1 MLQFLT
7 YLFIAIY
14 TATVI
19 GIILVVI
26 LGNRNPLKTI
36 PWVVVL
42 IFAPVVGLVF
52 YFFFGQDLR
61 RKRIISRRTYK
72 RLMVYALPAH
82 VRRSDAPVPAA
93 CQSLST
99 LLTNTSQAVSF
110 YGSRLTHYGDGASK
124 MTALLE
130 EIEKA
135 RDHIHILY
143 YIFCDDETGA
153 RLQQALIRKAK
164 EGVKVRVLYDD
175 VGCNGVKKEFFQ
187 QMRDAGAE
195 VHALL
200 HVRFPMLTDRVN
212 YRNHRKI
219 VVIDGRVGFFGG
231 MNIADRYVKGPGWGV
246 WRDSHFKVEGK
257 GVYGLQSAFLVD
269 WSTVERV
276 HLDTSKFFPE
286 ADNYTSS
293 TMQFA
298 TSGPLGPW
306 RTLLQGIMTAIAG
319 ARRSICIQTPY
330 FLPTEGLNPLLQT
343 AALGGIDVQLMLP
356 ERSDSRIIDKAVH
369 SFIDDMLRAGV
380 KVYFY
385 TFTLDV
391 IGPPA
396 LYPGANQSMKINT
409 LLITQFF
416 INFVVFFSNCF
427 RRKTFYILQ
436 SLCYQFLPVF
446 VMLYHF
452 DKATSNTINAIWIY
466 KTSCIISHFMQYRN
480 ISGNNRSASCICLQY
495 RHSKSFIN
503 GRETHYITSLIALDY
518 LFIANIIKVFIIN
531 GRTFQ

>member
-219 VVIDGRVGFFGG
+219 VVIDGRVGFIGG
-231 MNIADRYVKGPGWGV
+231 MNIADRYVRGTQWGT
-246 WRDSHFKVEGK
+246 WRDTHFRIEGS
-257 GVYGLQSAFLVD
+257 GAAGLQASFLSD
-269 WSTVERV
+269 WS
-276 HLDTSKFFPE
+276 
-286 ADNYTSS
+286 
-293 TMQFA
+293 A
-298 TSGPLGPW
+298 TTKTHISGPEYYPPVGHFTDDILQIAPSGPFGKW
-306 RTLLQGIMTAIAG
+306 RALLQADSYAIAR
-319 ARRSICIQTPY
+319 ARQRIWIQTPY
-330 FLPTEGLNPLLQT
+330 YLPSEVLNTALQE
-343 AALGGIDVQLMLP
+343 AALAGIDVHLMLP
-356 ERSDSRIIDKAVH
+356 ARSDSKVVDLATHSYLDDMMKAGVKISFYKPGFLH
-369 SFIDDMLRAGV
+369 SKLLIIDDMLS
-380 KVYFY
+380 
-385 TFTLDV
+385 V
-391 IGPPA
+391 IGS
-396 LYPGANQSMKINT
+396 ANMDFRS
-409 LLITQFF
+409 FEH
-416 INFVVFFSNCF
+416 NFE
-427 RRKTFYILQ
+427 
-436 SLCYQFLPVF
+436 
-446 VMLYHF
+446 
-452 DKATSNTINAIWIY
+452 INAFVY
-466 KTSCIISHFMQYRN
+466 DREF
-480 ISGNNRSASCICLQY
+480 ASRMAAVFEDDL
-495 RHSKSFIN
+495 
-503 GRETHYITSLIALDY
+503 THCHTVTPGEWFTRPRTRRVAESLMR
-518 LFIANIIKVFIIN
+518 VFSPLL
-531 GRTFQ
+531 

>member
-36 PWVVVL
+36 PWVIVL
-42 IFAPVVGLVF
+42 IFAPGVGLVF

-219 VVIDGRVGFFGG
+219 VVIDGRIGFIGG
-231 MNIADRYVKGPGWGV
+231 MNIADRYVRGTQWGT
-246 WRDSHFKVEGK
+246 WRDTHFRIEGS
-257 GVYGLQSAFLVD
+257 GAAGLQASFLSD
-269 WSTVERV
+269 WS
-276 HLDTSKFFPE
+276 
-286 ADNYTSS
+286 
-293 TMQFA
+293 A
-298 TSGPLGPW
+298 TTKTHISGPDYYPPAGHITDDFLQIAPSGPFGKW
-306 RTLLQGIMTAIAG
+306 RALLQADSYAIAR
-319 ARRSICIQTPY
+319 ARQRIWIQTPY
-330 FLPTEGLNPLLQT
+330 YLPSDVLNTALHE
-343 AALGGIDVQLMLP
+343 AALAGIDVHLMLP
-356 ERSDSRIIDKAVH
+356 ARSDSKVVDLATHSYLDDMMKAGVKISFYTPGFLH
-369 SFIDDMLRAGV
+369 SKLLIIDDMLS
-380 KVYFY
+380 
-385 TFTLDV
+385 V
-391 IGPPA
+391 IGS
-396 LYPGANQSMKINT
+396 ANMDFRS
-409 LLITQFF
+409 FEH
-416 INFVVFFSNCF
+416 NFE
-427 RRKTFYILQ
+427 
-436 SLCYQFLPVF
+436 
-446 VMLYHF
+446 
-452 DKATSNTINAIWIY
+452 INAFVY
-466 KTSCIISHFMQYRN
+466 DREF
-480 ISGNNRSASCICLQY
+480 ASRMAAIFEDDQ
-495 RHSKSFIN
+495 
-503 GRETHYITSLIALDY
+503 THCHTVTTGEWFPSPRTRRVAESLMR
-518 LFIANIIKVFIIN
+518 VFSPLL
-531 GRTFQ
+531 